1 MIDVDDAAAAVQKAL
16 LAGDADAVDAAR
28 AAYLELE
35 SRGPV
40 AADMRYRLGLS
51 RLFRHKDPDGAIEF
65 FKDAAAEKGAPVA
78 NEARVSLAL
87 CLSSRGKRQNAI
99 FELKKMLPEGA
110 PPTPH
115 TANALDFLS
124 LLLRESK
131 APHKDIIA
139 VDEQRKHHL
148 KSLADSSADI
158 GDKAHYL
165 MRFAAAF
172 ADGGGVELATAK
184 KIYDDVIKLGPKAGT
199 AVAAARAAQAALP
212 KR

>member
-1 MIDVDDAAAAVQKAL
+1 MIDVDDAAAAVSKAL
-16 LAGDADAVDAAR
+16 LAGDADAVDTAR
-28 AAYLELE
+28 LAYLELE

-65 FKDAAAEKGAPVA
+65 FKDAAAEKNAPVA

-99 FELKKMLPEGA
+99 FELRKMLPEGVA
-110 PPTPH
+110 PTPH

-148 KSLADSSADI
+148 KSLADSSTDV

-165 MRFAAAF
+165 MRLAAAF
-172 ADGGGVELATAK
+172 ADNGGVELATAK